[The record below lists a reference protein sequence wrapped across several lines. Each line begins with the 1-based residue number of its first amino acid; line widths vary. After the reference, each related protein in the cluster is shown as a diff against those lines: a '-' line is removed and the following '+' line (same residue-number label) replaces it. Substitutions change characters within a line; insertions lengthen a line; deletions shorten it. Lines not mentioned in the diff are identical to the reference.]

1 MSTVDL
7 QVASAAVDE
16 DVSDVQ
22 LLNDRLAGP
31 PTGAVD
37 SARMLCGG
45 LDSDNWPT
53 LSPLETALHRRWT
66 SQHQGYAA
74 LQRPVDYKA
83 DLYKTQEEGIL
94 IPGAVCSFTTKETRD
109 VIVYWSITYSSIRQT
124 GRYAPSTD
132 AEQKLFLDLDGEQ
145 IDNAVRY
152 IPVSYGAWAR
162 SVSNAGTGTAIAMN
176 NDVNDQVIS
185 RGRTWTGHR
194 VLRNIAAG
202 DHHFGVVIWMSGK
215 GTVRIHSAQVW
226 ALVRRQ

>member
-1 MSTVDL
+1 MSDVNL
-7 QVASAAVDE
+7 QAATAAVNG

-45 LDSDNWPT
+45 LDNANWPV
-53 LSPLETALHRRWT
+53 LSPLESALHRRWT

-83 DLYKTQEEGIL
+83 DLYKTQEEGLL
-94 IPGAVCSFTTKETRD
+94 IPGAVCTFTTKEIRD

-145 IDNAVRY
+145 VDNAVRY
-152 IPVSYGAWAR
+152 IPVSQGAWAR
-162 SVSNAGTGTAIAMN
+162 SVSNAGTGTSINMN
-176 NDVNDQVIS
+176 DDVDDQVIS

-202 DHHFGVVIWMSGK
+202 DHHFGVVVWMSGK
-215 GTVRIHSAQVW
+215 GTVRVHSAQVW